1 MRNAAKQ
8 TESQQPDP
16 EPRKSGTPALLDKAL
31 AALDGLADAAVR
43 ARLDGLNV
51 EGDPIEVSLTGK
63 ADETP
68 EQQQQLV
75 ARIQAAL
82 QPLSSKSV
90 RVHFTAMRTMRSM
103 RTMRNAGKSANAAN
117 VNAKAKAGKPSADAP
132 PLYNPQAIAG
142 VKAVVAVASAKGG
155 VGKSTVAANLAL
167 ALQRLGWRTGLADL
181 DLFGPSTPLLFG
193 TAQKP
198 ALDADGRLLPLDA
211 AGVALISAGLLV
223 PPGQPLAMR
232 GPMVQKTLL
241 QLLFGVRWPTLDLL
255 LLDLPPGTGDVPL
268 SLAQKVA
275 VDGALIVST
284 PQDLALSDVRRG
296 VALFETVKLPVLGF
310 IENMA
315 QFTCPHCGSSH
326 RLFGEGG
333 VAEIAQAL
341 DKPLLASLPLLPDLQ
356 GIGEAREP
364 LLASDSD
371 GPAAQAFLELA
382 ARVQALLTG

>member
-8 TESQQPDP
+8 TESQQP

-31 AALDGLADAAVR
+31 VALDGLADAAVR

-68 EQQQQLV
+68 EQQQQIV

-90 RVHFTAMRTMRSM
+90 RVHFTAMRTM

-198 ALDADGRLLPLDA
+198 ALDGNGRLLPLDA

-356 GIGEAREP
+356 GIGEAHEP

>member
-8 TESQQPDP
+8 TESQQPGS
-16 EPRKSGTPALLDKAL
+16 EPRETRTPALLDNAL
-31 AALDGLADAAVR
+31 AALDGLADTAIR

-90 RVHFTAMRTMRSM
+90 RVHFTAMRSM
-103 RTMRNAGKSANAAN
+103 RTMQNAGKSANAAN
-117 VNAKAKAGKPSADAP
+117 AKAGKPSADAP

-142 VKAVVAVASAKGG
+142 VQAVVAVASAKGG

-198 ALDADGRLLPLDA
+198 ALDAHGRLLPLDA

-356 GIGEAREP
+356 GTGEAREP

-371 GPAAQAFLELA
+371 GPAAQAFLKLA

>member
-8 TESQQPDP
+8 TEPQQPGS
-16 EPRKSGTPALLDKAL
+16 EPRETRTPALLDNAL
-31 AALDGLADAAVR
+31 AALDGLADAAIR

-90 RVHFTAMRTMRSM
+90 RVHFTAMRSM
-103 RTMRNAGKSANAAN
+103 RTMQNAGKSANAAN
-117 VNAKAKAGKPSADAP
+117 AKTGKPSADAP

-198 ALDADGRLLPLDA
+198 ALDAHGRLLPLDA

-356 GIGEAREP
+356 RTGEAREP

-371 GPAAQAFLELA
+371 GPAAQAFLKLA

>member
-1 MRNAAKQ
+1 
-8 TESQQPDP
+8 
-16 EPRKSGTPALLDKAL
+16 
-31 AALDGLADAAVR
+31 
-43 ARLDGLNV
+43 
-51 EGDPIEVSLTGK
+51 
-63 ADETP
+63 
-68 EQQQQLV
+68 
-75 ARIQAAL
+75 
-82 QPLSSKSV
+82 
-90 RVHFTAMRTMRSM
+90 
-103 RTMRNAGKSANAAN
+103 MRNAGKSANAAN
-117 VNAKAKAGKPSADAP
+117 VNAKAKAGKPGADAP

-198 ALDADGRLLPLDA
+198 EVDGNGRLLPLDA

-275 VDGALIVST
+275 VNGALIVST
-284 PQDLALSDVRRG
+284 PQNLALSDVRRG

-364 LLASDSD
+364 MLASDSD

-382 ARVQALLTG
+382 ARVKTLLTG

>member
-8 TESQQPDP
+8 TESQQPEP

-75 ARIQAAL
+75 ARIQTAL

-90 RVHFTAMRTMRSM
+90 RVHFTAM

-198 ALDADGRLLPLDA
+198 EVDGDGRLLPLDA

-315 QFTCPHCGSSH
+315 EFTCPHCGSSH

-356 GIGEAREP
+356 GNGEAREP